1 MQLQERGGRTQK
13 VKMLADNVSFDTD
26 DSDNKENGIKL
37 ISKIQKVLNQGKF
50 KNIKNK
56 NTNELSLNYVQ

>member
-1 MQLQERGGRTQK
+1 
-13 VKMLADNVSFDTD
+13 MLADNVSFDTD